1 MEEVSLGDR
10 ATEDLPL
17 LWCDW
22 SEAGLAD
29 LLWRYA
35 RLNHRELA
43 PVARL
48 EEWPSAQQ
56 EAIAS
61 EWCRSLLYRLLV
73 PLLSG
78 VIVRGRLVP
87 LPLARLRLHL
97 ALDLTTEG
105 VDLPEEPLCLQQMW
119 PGVGNKRATAQG
131 LQQLMAQTLRPLF
144 QLMAAIACCRQ
155 RLLWCSAA
163 CYWQWWLQT
172 PELEAAI
179 AALPAAEMAEAR
191 ERLLVARLFIDE
203 AALPCA
209 GCDGG
214 DCPRNP
220 MHQPLRWRL
229 KKGEQVPVR
238 KVCCQRYQIP
248 GLPLCSYCPHVFAPP
263 PHRSEVEADQE
274 KPHDQA

>member
-1 MEEVSLGDR
+1 MDEMSRGDR
-10 ATEDLPL
+10 AGEGTPL
-17 LWCDW
+17 LWNVW
-22 SEAGLAD
+22 REAGLAD

-61 EWCRSLLYRLLV
+61 EWCRTLLYRLLV

-78 VIVRGRLVP
+78 VILRGRLMA
-87 LPLARLRLHL
+87 LPLSSLCLHL
-97 ALDLTTEG
+97 SSALITEG
-105 VDLPEEPLCLQQMW
+105 VELPEAPLYLQERW
-119 PGVGNKRATAQG
+119 PGLGNKMATALG
-131 LQQLMAQTLRPLF
+131 LQEFLEQTLQPLF
-144 QLMAAIACCRQ
+144 QRMSGVANCRE

-179 AALPAAEMAEAR
+179 TALPAAGMAEAR
-191 ERLLVARLFIDE
+191 ERLLVARLFIDQ

-220 MHQPLRWRL
+220 MYQPLRWRD
-229 KKGEQVPVR
+229 KAGERVAVR

-263 PHRSEVEADQE
+263 PRRGEVEVEQE